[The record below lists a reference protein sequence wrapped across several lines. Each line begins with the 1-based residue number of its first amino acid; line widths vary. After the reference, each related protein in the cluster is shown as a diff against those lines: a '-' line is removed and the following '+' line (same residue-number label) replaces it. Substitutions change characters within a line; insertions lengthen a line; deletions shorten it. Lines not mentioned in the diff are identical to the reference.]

1 MFAAATTPATA
12 CSRSSA
18 ERTTPPDPSSF
29 RPTSYWGFTISDS
42 GTLNVVLGIGMAVA
56 SIVLWGIYA
65 APKSERRLQGSAL
78 LVFKIIFF
86 ALAVIARITAGST
99 TLGVTLAL
107 GVVNNLALAYLW
119 QQETL

>member
-1 MFAAATTPATA
+1 MIALLKGINLALSFFLELVAVAAFA
-12 CSRSSA
+12 
-18 ERTTPPDPSSF
+18 
-29 RPTSYWGFTISDS
+29 YWGFTISDS

-65 APKSERRLQGSAL
+65 APKSQRRLQGSAL

-86 ALAVIARITAGST
+86 ALAVIALITAGST